1 MCSWLWRI
9 HSLQYQYILGSLGKT
24 LQREHNDMKS
34 FSGTVMYLMGGGGG
48 VGVGAVFLLFPSTSI
63 ILNEK

>member
-34 FSGTVMYLMGGGGG
+34 FSGTVMYLMGGGG
-48 VGVGAVFLLFPSTSI
+48 AVFLLFPSTSI